1 MKANQLIPN
10 LVEREIKTVNLGF
23 FDALAILFIAL
34 KLCGVITW
42 SWMWVLA
49 PIWIQFIV
57 LVIAVVIIVI
67 IALKKF

>member
-1 MKANQLIPN
+1 MEKKT
-10 LVEREIKTVNLGF
+10 EIKTVGFGF
-23 FDALAILFIAL
+23 FDAFAILFIAL

-42 SWMWVLA
+42 PWVWVLA

-57 LVIAVVIIVI
+57 LVITVVIIVI